1 MKKALFTEEALRQE
15 AEMFEALAKEAE
27 NKYND
32 SGATQDWYDYKF
44 FTEKAKT
51 LKDLAQ
57 DYYFL
62 TCDRIIG

>member
-1 MKKALFTEEALRQE
+1 MKKALFTEETLRQE

-27 NKYND
+27 TKYND
-32 SGATQDWYDYKF
+32 SGAAQDWNDFKF

-62 TCDRIIG
+62 TCDGIIG

>member
-27 NKYND
+27 DRYSN
-32 SGATQDWYDYKF
+32 GGTTQDWYDYKF

-62 TCDRIIG
+62 TCDGIIG